1 MKYFVKQ
8 VSMLMNISSYV
19 AFIKTWRSQEKLSM
33 QMLRSV
39 CVILINLKEDW
50 GSNIFKIFLY
60 NSIVENKRFE
70 LWIIVLE
77 ILKSIN

>member
-39 CVILINLKEDW
+39 CVILINFKEDW
-50 GSNIFKIFLY
+50 GSKIF
-60 NSIVENKRFE
+60 
-70 LWIIVLE
+70 
-77 ILKSIN
+77 